1 MSNLRKNLT
10 FYLLI
15 FFTVSF
21 LISASKNAL
30 RYIKMKKEIDRKEVD
45 LTKKIEE
52 NEELKKQLISFSKE
66 DMERLIR
73 DKLSMAKEGETIIIL
88 ENELL
93 PPDEENT
100 VEKSRIDDNKTNWQK
115 WLALFV
121 KKEGD
126 EI

>member
-1 MSNLRKNLT
+1 
-10 FYLLI
+10 
-15 FFTVSF
+15 
-21 LISASKNAL
+21 
-30 RYIKMKKEIDRKEVD
+30 MKKEIDRKEVD